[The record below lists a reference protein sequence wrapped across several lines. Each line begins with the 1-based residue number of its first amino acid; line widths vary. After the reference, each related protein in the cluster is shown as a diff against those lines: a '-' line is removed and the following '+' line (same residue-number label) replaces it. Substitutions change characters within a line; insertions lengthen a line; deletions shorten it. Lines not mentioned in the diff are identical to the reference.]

1 MSLELGVW
9 TCELGCDLTFSTPD
23 SQLLTPNSLPSC
35 QFFAFLCPGNI
46 FDSIAAQRIFTMEA
60 QEKAQNNETNDIM
73 SEMEMN
79 TDENAAGTSHLNEP
93 VKLETEL
100 QEQKDKY
107 LRLMA
112 EVDNFRRRTAKE
124 RLELMQTA
132 GKEVIVSL
140 LDVLDDCDRAEKQL
154 QNSDDIALQK
164 EGIQLVFN
172 KLRST
177 LQGKGVKVMESIHTD
192 FDVEKHEAI
201 TEIPAPSSELQGKV
215 MDEVVKGYYLNDKL
229 IRFAKVVVGK

>member
-1 MSLELGVW
+1 MPHKSW
-9 TCELGCDLTFSTPD
+9 FI
-23 SQLLTPNSLPSC
+23 C

-46 FDSIAAQRIFTMEA
+46 FDSIVAQRIFTMEA
-60 QEKAQNNETNDIM
+60 QEKAKNNETNDIM
-73 SEMEMN
+73 SEMDIN

-93 VKLETEL
+93 VAEENALEKLEAEL

-112 EVDNFRRRTAKE
+112 EFDNFRRRTAKE

-154 QNSDDIALQK
+154 QSSDDIA
-164 EGIQLVFN
+164 V
-172 KLRST
+172 
-177 LQGKGVKVMESIHTD
+177 
-192 FDVEKHEAI
+192 
-201 TEIPAPSSELQGKV
+201 
-215 MDEVVKGYYLNDKL
+215 
-229 IRFAKVVVGK
+229 